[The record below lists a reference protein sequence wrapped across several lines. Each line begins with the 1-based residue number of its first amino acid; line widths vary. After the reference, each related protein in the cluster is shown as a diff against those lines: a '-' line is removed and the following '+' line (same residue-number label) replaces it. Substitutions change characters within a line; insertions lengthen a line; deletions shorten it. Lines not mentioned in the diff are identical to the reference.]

1 MLRVSGKDQPRV
13 EARKVS
19 RAVRFTPGV
28 ASARS
33 AVRGQARATR
43 VKGMAK
49 SLGYLMNE
57 A

>member
-13 EARKVS
+13 KARKVS

-33 AVRGQARATR
+33 AVRGQARATC

>member
-13 EARKVS
+13 KARKVS

-33 AVRGQARATR
+33 AVKGQARATR